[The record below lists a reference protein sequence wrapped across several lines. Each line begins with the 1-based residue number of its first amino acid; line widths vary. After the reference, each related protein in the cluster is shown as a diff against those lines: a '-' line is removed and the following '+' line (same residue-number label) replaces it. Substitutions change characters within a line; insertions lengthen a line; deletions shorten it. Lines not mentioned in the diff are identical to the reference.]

1 MNDELREAAQEFV
14 DRVERGEI
22 RSRYTYEKFKR
33 ILSARQ
39 GAADR
44 SAEAR
49 LAWLHSPAS
58 NNVDGWEW
66 GIFKVRWGRRE
77 GDHQIRHT
85 FADFS
90 DLDAA
95 MGTPAAAEPGKEQP

>member
-1 MNDELREAAQEFV
+1 MSRRAEKKARTSAELDAALDGIAALPAPQAQPV
-14 DRVERGEI
+14 
-22 RSRYTYEKFKR
+22 
-33 ILSARQ
+33 
-39 GAADR
+39 ADR

-95 MGTPAAAEPGKEQP
+95 MGTPQQAEQGSKP